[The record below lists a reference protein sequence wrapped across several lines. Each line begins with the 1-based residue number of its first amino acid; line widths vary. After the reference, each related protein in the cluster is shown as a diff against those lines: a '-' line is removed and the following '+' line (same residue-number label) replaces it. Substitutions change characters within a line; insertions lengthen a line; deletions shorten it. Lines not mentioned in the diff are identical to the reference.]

1 MYSLHFTSFAIH
13 DENLTLKVFTH
24 HLDWRISLIG
34 LYHHSIFEDTSRRYL
49 DEIEQIAENLYGN
62 RTSSNDRM
70 IIKSLI
76 LGIIQG
82 LTEFLPISSSGH
94 LAILEAYF
102 DISEPVVFATF
113 LHFGTFI
120 ATVVFFRN
128 PILHIGKGIV
138 KGEKESINYVINIL
152 VGTIPI
158 ILFVLLL
165 RNQIE
170 QSFKDIRLVGLL
182 LGITGVV
189 LLLTNAVKKNN
200 RKVTFFTAILI
211 GISQMFATFPGI
223 SRSGFTIST
232 GLFAKVSPKDS
243 FNFSFLLSLPAVL
256 GANLLE
262 FCTLPHIAN
271 YPSLLIGM
279 LCSLISGLIALKIL
293 RKLVHKKFHLFGI
306 YCLALSIALLL
317 IK

>member
-1 MYSLHFTSFAIH
+1 
-13 DENLTLKVFTH
+13 
-24 HLDWRISLIG
+24 
-34 LYHHSIFEDTSRRYL
+34 
-49 DEIEQIAENLYGN
+49 
-62 RTSSNDRM
+62 M
-70 IIKSLI
+70 IIKSFI

-102 DISEPVVFATF
+102 DITEPVVFATF
-113 LHFGTFI
+113 LHFGTFV

-128 PILHIGKGIV
+128 SILNIGKGV
-138 KGEKESINYVINIL
+138 VEGNKESINYVVNIL

-158 ILFVLLL
+158 VLFVLLL
-165 RNQIE
+165 REHIE
-170 QSFKDIRLVGLL
+170 QSFKDVRLVGIL

-189 LLLTNAVKKNN
+189 LLLTNLVKKSD
-200 RKVTFFTAILI
+200 RKVTLFPALLI

-232 GLFAKVSPKDS
+232 GLFAKISPKDS
-243 FNFSFLLSLPAVL
+243 FDFSFLLSLPAVL

-262 FCTLPHIAN
+262 FFTLPHIVD
-271 YPSLLIGM
+271 YPSLAIGM
-279 LCSLISGLIALKIL
+279 LCSFVSGLIALTIL
-293 RKLVHKKFHLFGI
+293 RKLVNKNFHLFGI
-306 YCLALSIALLL
+306 YCLALSMVLLL

>member
-1 MYSLHFTSFAIH
+1 
-13 DENLTLKVFTH
+13 
-24 HLDWRISLIG
+24 
-34 LYHHSIFEDTSRRYL
+34 
-49 DEIEQIAENLYGN
+49 
-62 RTSSNDRM
+62 M
-70 IIKSLI
+70 IIKSFI

-102 DISEPVVFATF
+102 DISQPVVFATF
-113 LHFGTFI
+113 LHFGTFV
-120 ATVVFFRN
+120 ATVVYFRN
-128 PILHIGKGIV
+128 PILNMVEGVV

-158 ILFVLLL
+158 VLFVLLL

-182 LGITGVV
+182 LGVTGVV
-189 LLLTNAVKKNN
+189 LLLTNVVKKNE
-200 RKVTFFTAILI
+200 RKVTLFPAVLI
-211 GISQMFATFPGI
+211 GISQMFATYPGI

-243 FNFSFLLSLPAVL
+243 FNFSFLLSLPAVF

-262 FCTLPHIAN
+262 FFTLQHITN
-271 YPSLLIGM
+271 LPSLFVGM
-279 LCSLISGLIALKIL
+279 LCSFVSGLIALKIL
-293 RKLVHKKFHLFGI
+293 RRLVHKKFHLFGI
-306 YCLALSIALLL
+306 YCLVLSIVILLMQ
-317 IK
+317 